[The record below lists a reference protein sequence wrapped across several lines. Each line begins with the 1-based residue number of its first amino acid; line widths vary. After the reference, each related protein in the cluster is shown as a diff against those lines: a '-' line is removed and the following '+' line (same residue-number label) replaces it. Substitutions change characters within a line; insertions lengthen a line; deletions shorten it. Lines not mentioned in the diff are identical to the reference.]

1 MSEIKIYDKF
11 LSPIEYTIIR
21 DEIMSEQWSWEFS
34 DKITTVHDEGEDFG
48 QFVKVLYMHNYGRM
62 NRFGLLANHRQKCM
76 MLVVVMKFHYFV

>member
-48 QFVKVLYMHNYGRM
+48 QFVKVLYMHNYGRRD
-62 NRFGLLANHRQKCM
+62 RFRIVGFNHRFKI
-76 MLVVVMKFHYFV
+76 

>member
-34 DKITTVHDEGEDFG
+34 DKITTVHDQGADYG
-48 QFVKVLYMHNYGRM
+48 QFVKVLYMLNIGR
-62 NRFGLLANHRQKCM
+62 RKEFQID
-76 MLVVVMKFHYFV
+76 